1 MVVLIGIS
9 LIMSDVE
16 CLFMYLFACISSLET
31 CLFMSSAHF
40 LKIVCFFLVLSCM
53 RYLHILEINRCWLHC
68 LQIFSPI
75 P

>member
-1 MVVLIGIS
+1 MVVLIGIP

-40 LKIVCFFLVLSCM
+40 LNWVFCFSDIELHELLVYCFSV
-53 RYLHILEINRCWLHC
+53 
-68 LQIFSPI
+68 LQFAEL
-75 P
+75 